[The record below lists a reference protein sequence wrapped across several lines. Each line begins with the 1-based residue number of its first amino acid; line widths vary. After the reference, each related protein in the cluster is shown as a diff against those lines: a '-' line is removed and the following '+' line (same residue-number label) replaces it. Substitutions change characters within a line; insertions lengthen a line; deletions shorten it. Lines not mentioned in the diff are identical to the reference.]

1 MNFWIPAI
9 VHAFQDLFPH
19 CCTDNSRENSIY
31 TDSVRSCMFCCGLH
45 QACYSC
51 LGCAV
56 SLEHSH
62 TVSACNRG
70 YKDHV
75 SALICFQMCQTMF
88 DHMYGSHYIDIEQS
102 LNLFCSC
109 MHHILKG
116 NYACCIYDHI
126 DLSAAKCC
134 CVSDQ
139 LLNVFFHSYITFCKA
154 ALYAKCLDLFYS
166 SKALIFFTVCNI
178 YVCAT
183 SCMAGEVEP
192 GTAMLMADNGF
203 LNFCEEELTACLQPQ
218 IAGRPD
224 ARQRVE
230 GAARR
235 LKELGEKAER
245 HGGTHMGAVWIL
257 PVMGG
262 KGWSRE

>member
-1 MNFWIPAI
+1 LQYRKSIDEWLEKTEQSTQVSQEILRDKMEEHLNQIGFFQHERLIHLI
-9 VHAFQDLFPH
+9 VTAELFLSLQQRKYRRLGISVV
-19 CCTDNSRENSIY
+19 CACISDNGEM
-31 TDSVRSCMFCCGLH
+31 VRSLQNKMEEELEEENVWRPFREEILQEKWMDIIRQQKQDDSYAGILCVGSRVLFFSHGRMRICG
-45 QACYSC
+45 
-51 LGCAV
+51 
-56 SLEHSH
+56 
-62 TVSACNRG
+62 
-70 YKDHV
+70 
-75 SALICFQMCQTMF
+75 CFQRFGRTQWRTMQ
-88 DHMYGSHYIDIEQS
+88 E
-102 LNLFCSC
+102 
-109 MHHILKG
+109 
-116 NYACCIYDHI
+116 
-126 DLSAAKCC
+126 
-134 CVSDQ
+134 
-139 LLNVFFHSYITFCKA
+139 
-154 ALYAKCLDLFYS
+154 
-166 SKALIFFTVCNI
+166 
-178 YVCAT
+178 

-224 ARQRVE
+224 ARERME